1 MSETAERTKKIIADY
16 LDIDPVELKDE
27 TSFSE
32 DLDLDSL
39 AKMELIIAF
48 EEAFSI
54 DVPDD
59 TLDTI
64 LTVQDAIGAIETA
77 RSDISSVA
85 T

>member
-1 MSETAERTKKIIADY
+1 MSETAERTKKIIGEY
-16 LDIDPVELKDE
+16 LDIDPLSLTGE

-48 EEAFSI
+48 EEAFSV

-59 TLDTI
+59 TLDKI
-64 LTVQDAIGAIETA
+64 LTVQDAIGVIEAA
-77 RSDISSVA
+77 RPEISSV
-85 T
+85 TP